1 MGLKKFK
8 EKLEKDV
15 KEGHYVNPH
24 RKYMIRGFLLSMGG
38 FLILLIPYITF
49 VAPFVLIAGGW
60 YLAKWKYNVDV
71 KEEITE
77 TGETYDKEHSSNLW
91 KNTDNGI

>member
-1 MGLKKFK
+1 MGNGLKKFK

-24 RKYMIRGFLLSMGG
+24 RKYMIRGFALSFGGWLVLLT
-38 FLILLIPYITF
+38 PYITF
-49 VAPFVLIAGGW
+49 FAPFVLIAGGW

-71 KEEITE
+71 RETE
-77 TGETYDKEHSSNLW
+77 SIDDEHPTISNKW
-91 KNTDNGI
+91 SHTDNGD